1 MSKCGTKSFI
11 KKTMIFFY
19 SFNDI
24 RLCTQQSVTCNLRV
38 AHEQFDV
45 GFHPGVLR
53 KKNSTYIQFLFSFES
68 P

>member
-1 MSKCGTKSFI
+1 MN
-11 KKTMIFFY
+11 FFFTVLMTSDY
-19 SFNDI
+19 
-24 RLCTQQSVTCNLRV
+24 TQQSVTCNLRV

-45 GFHPGVLR
+45 GFHPGVLQ